1 MDETYIKAKG
11 EKMFLHKDVDK
22 QGNMVDFSLTIWTNE
37 IAAHKFLLKANGING
52 CQLVIECCEQGSY

>member
-1 MDETYIKAKG
+1 
-11 EKMFLHKDVDK
+11 MFLDKDVDK

-37 IAAHKFLLKANGING
+37 LAAHKFLLKANGING